1 MIYVF
6 GGMMLVGMGIA
17 QMEGIKIDYPLLY
30 TVLAT
35 KYLIWPLCIG
45 VLILLDRYFF
55 HIYGH
60 DEYMIFMMIS

>member
-17 QMEGIKIDYPLLY
+17 KMKNVTFDYLLLY

-45 VLILLDRYFF
+45 VLILLDTYFF
-55 HIYGH
+55 HTYSH
-60 DEYMIFMMIS
+60 DEYMIFMMIA